1 MVWQVAAAVKIPVI
15 GIGGIMCAE
24 DVIEFLIAGA
34 TAVEIGTANFVNP
47 CITMEIID
55 GLARY
60 MEQNK
65 ISRITDLINTLI
77 IP

>member
-1 MVWQVAAAVKIPVI
+1 VAAAVKIPVI

-34 TAVEIGTANFVNP
+34 TAVQIGTANFVNP

-55 GLARY
+55 GLTRY